1 MLQVSDLSVSY
12 GAMPALRQ
20 VSIHLEAGELI
31 SIIGSNGAGK
41 TTLLKTISGL
51 LEPISGSIRFEGER
65 INGRPTYEICKKGI
79 IQVPEGRKIF
89 PRMKVIDNL
98 QMGAY
103 LPRAK
108 ELFRQTLQEVFALF
122 PLLEQRKKQMA
133 ATLSGGE
140 QQMLAISRALMAR
153 PKLIMFDEP
162 SLGLSPKA
170 SQGIFQTI
178 GKLNQEGLT
187 VLLISQDVL
196 QSLSLALR
204 AYVLENSRIVMEG
217 KGSDLLQNPK
227 VKEAYLGFL

>member
-1 MLQVSDLSVSY
+1 MLRVSDLSVSY
-12 GAMPALRQ
+12 GGMPALRQ
-20 VSIHLEAGELI
+20 VSFHLEAGELI

-41 TTLLKTISGL
+41 TTLLKAISGL
-51 LEPISGSIRFEGER
+51 LEPISGSIWFEGER
-65 INGRPTYEICKKGI
+65 INGQPTYEICKKGI

-108 ELFRQTLQEVFALF
+108 ELFRQSLQEVFALF

-170 SQGIFQTI
+170 SQGIFRTI
-178 GKLNQEGLT
+178 EKLNQEGLT
-187 VLLISQDVL
+187 ALLISQDVL
-196 QSLSLALR
+196 QTLSLAQR

-227 VKEAYLGFL
+227 VKEAYLGFS

>member
-1 MLQVSDLSVSY
+1 MLQVSDLSVFY
-12 GAMPALRQ
+12 GHLPALRE
-20 VSIHLEAGELI
+20 VSFVVEKGELV

-51 LEPISGSIRFEGER
+51 MKAASGTVRFEGDR
-65 INGRPTYEICKKGI
+65 IDGLPTYEICSRGI

-98 QMGAY
+98 EMGAY
-103 LPRAK
+103 LPGAK
-108 ELFRQTLQEVFALF
+108 RRFHESREQVYALF
-122 PLLEQRKKQMA
+122 PLLASRKKQLA

-140 QQMLAISRALMAR
+140 QQMLALGRALMSR

-170 SQGIFQTI
+170 SQEIFQII

-196 QSLSLALR
+196 QSLGLAQR

-217 KGSDLLQNPK
+217 KAADLLQDPG
-227 VKEAYLGFL
+227 VKEAYLGI

>member
-1 MLQVSDLSVSY
+1 MLRVSDLSVSY

-20 VSIHLEAGELI
+20 VSIHLDAGEWVG
-31 SIIGSNGAGK
+31 IIGSNGAGK

-51 LEPISGSIRFEGER
+51 LAPVSGSIELEGER
-65 INGRPTYEICKKGI
+65 IDGRPTDEICKKGI

-103 LPRAK
+103 LPAAK
-108 ELFRQTLQEVFALF
+108 EIFRKTLEEVFALF
-122 PLLEQRKKQMA
+122 PLLGERKKQMA

-140 QQMLAISRALMAR
+140 QQMLAIGRALMSR
-153 PKLIMFDEP
+153 PRLIMFDEP

-178 GKLNQEGLT
+178 GKLNRQGLT

-196 QSLSLALR
+196 QSLGLAGR

-217 KGSDLLQNPK
+217 KGSDLLQDPK
-227 VKEAYLGFL
+227 VKETYLGI

>member
-1 MLQVSDLSVSY
+1 MLRVSDLSVSY

-20 VSIHLEAGELI
+20 VSIHLAPKELVG
-31 SIIGSNGAGK
+31 IIGSNGAGK

-51 LEPISGSIRFEGER
+51 LAPVSGSIAFGGER
-65 INGRPTYEICKKGI
+65 IDGRPTYEICARGI

-103 LPRAK
+103 LPQAK
-108 ELFRQTLQEVFALF
+108 ERFRKSLEEVFGLF
-122 PLLEQRKKQMA
+122 PLLAERKKQMA

-140 QQMLAISRALMAR
+140 QQMLAIGRALMAR

-178 GKLNQEGLT
+178 GTLNQQGLT

-196 QSLSLALR
+196 QSLGLTQR

-217 KGSDLLQNPK
+217 KGADLLLDPR
-227 VKEAYLGFL
+227 VKEAYLGI

>member
-1 MLQVSDLSVSY
+1 MLQVTDLTVFY
-12 GAMPALRQ
+12 GYLPALRE
-20 VSIHLEAGELI
+20 VSFRVERGEFV
-31 SIIGSNGAGK
+31 SVIGSNGAGK

-51 LEPISGSIRFEGER
+51 IKAASGTVRFEGDR
-65 INGRPTYEICKKGI
+65 IDNLPTYEICSRGI

-98 QMGAY
+98 EMGAY
-103 LPRAK
+103 LPQAK
-108 ELFRQTLQEVFALF
+108 RRFYETREQVYALF
-122 PLLEQRKKQMA
+122 PLLASRRKQLE

-140 QQMLAISRALMAR
+140 QQMLALGRALMSR

-170 SQGIFQTI
+170 SREIFQTTAR
-178 GKLNQEGLT
+178 LNRQGLT

-196 QSLSLALR
+196 QSLGLAQR

-217 KGSDLLQNPK
+217 KAADLLQNPK
-227 VKEAYLGFL
+227 VKEAYLGI

>member
-1 MLQVSDLSVSY
+1 MLQVSDLSVFY
-12 GAMPALRQ
+12 GHLPALRE
-20 VSIHLEAGELI
+20 VSFAVEKGEFV

-51 LEPISGSIRFEGER
+51 MKPTSGMVHFEGNR
-65 INGRPTYEICKKGI
+65 IDGLPTHEICSRGI

-89 PRMKVIDNL
+89 PRMKVVGNL
-98 QMGAY
+98 EMGAD
-103 LPRAK
+103 LPEAK
-108 ELFRQTLQEVFALF
+108 ENFRKTLEEVFALF

-140 QQMLAISRALMAR
+140 QQMLAIGRAFMSR

-170 SQGIFQTI
+170 SQGIFQAI
-178 GKLNQEGLT
+178 GKLNREGLT

-196 QSLSLALR
+196 QSLRLAQR

-227 VKEAYLGFL
+227 VKQAYLGI

>member
-1 MLQVSDLSVSY
+1 MLLVSDLSVFY
-12 GAMPALRQ
+12 GHLPALRE
-20 VSIHLEAGELI
+20 VSFAVERGEFV

-51 LEPISGSIRFEGER
+51 MKAASGTIQFEGDR
-65 INGRPTYEICKKGI
+65 IDNLPTYEICSRGI
-79 IQVPEGRKIF
+79 IQVPEGRKVF

-98 QMGAY
+98 EMGAY
-103 LPRAK
+103 LPEAQKRFH
-108 ELFRQTLQEVFALF
+108 ETRERVYALF
-122 PLLEQRKKQMA
+122 PLLASRRKQLA

-140 QQMLAISRALMAR
+140 QQMLALGRALMSR

-170 SQGIFQTI
+170 SQEIFQTI
-178 GKLNQEGLT
+178 GRLNQEGLT

-196 QSLSLALR
+196 QSLGLAQR

-217 KGSDLLQNPK
+217 KAADLLQDPK
-227 VKEAYLGFL
+227 VKEAYLGI

>member
-1 MLQVSDLSVSY
+1 MLQVSDLSVFY
-12 GAMPALRQ
+12 GHLPALRE
-20 VSIHLEAGELI
+20 VSFVVERGELV

-51 LEPISGSIRFEGER
+51 MKAVSGTVRFEGDR
-65 INGRPTYEICKKGI
+65 IDGLPTYEICSRGI
-79 IQVPEGRKIF
+79 IQVPEGRKVF

-98 QMGAY
+98 EMGAY
-103 LPRAK
+103 LPEAK
-108 ELFRQTLQEVFALF
+108 KRFHETRERVYALF
-122 PLLEQRKKQMA
+122 PLLASRRKQLA

-140 QQMLAISRALMAR
+140 QQMLALGRALMSR

-170 SQGIFQTI
+170 SQEIFQTI

-196 QSLSLALR
+196 QSLGLAQR

-217 KGSDLLQNPK
+217 KAADLLQDPK
-227 VKEAYLGFL
+227 VKEAYLGI

>member
-12 GAMPALRQ
+12 GTMPALRQ
-20 VSIHLEAGELI
+20 VAIRLDAGQLVG
-31 SIIGSNGAGK
+31 IIGSNGAGK

-51 LEPISGSIRFEGER
+51 LSPVSGSIEFEGER
-65 INGRPTYEICKKGI
+65 IDGRPTYAICEKGI

-103 LPRAK
+103 LPAAK
-108 ELFRQTLQEVFALF
+108 RNFRKTLEEVFALF
-122 PLLEQRKKQMA
+122 PLLEQRRKQMA

-140 QQMLAISRALMAR
+140 QQMLAIGRALMSR
-153 PKLIMFDEP
+153 PRLIMFDEP

-170 SQGIFQTI
+170 SQGIFQII
-178 GKLNQEGLT
+178 GKLNRQGLT

-196 QSLSLALR
+196 QSLGLAQR

-217 KGSDLLQNPK
+217 KGSDLLQDPK
-227 VKEAYLGFL
+227 VKEAYLGF

>member
-1 MLQVSDLSVSY
+1 MLLVSDLSVFY
-12 GAMPALRQ
+12 GHLPALRE
-20 VSIHLEAGELI
+20 VSFVVERGELV

-51 LEPISGSIRFEGER
+51 MKAVSGTVRFEGDR
-65 INGRPTYEICKKGI
+65 IDGLPTYEICSRGI
-79 IQVPEGRKIF
+79 IQVPEGRKVF

-98 QMGAY
+98 EMGAY
-103 LPRAK
+103 LPEAK
-108 ELFRQTLQEVFALF
+108 KRFHETRERVYALF
-122 PLLEQRKKQMA
+122 PLLASRRKQLA

-140 QQMLAISRALMAR
+140 QQMLALGRALMSR

-170 SQGIFQTI
+170 SQEIFQTI
-178 GKLNQEGLT
+178 GRLNQEGLT

-196 QSLSLALR
+196 QSLGLAQR

-217 KGSDLLQNPK
+217 KAADLLQDPT
-227 VKEAYLGFL
+227 VKEAYLGI

>member
-1 MLQVSDLSVSY
+1 MLQVSDLTVFY
-12 GAMPALRQ
+12 GHLPALRE
-20 VSIHLEAGELI
+20 VSFVVERGQLV

-51 LEPISGSIRFEGER
+51 MKAVSGTVRFEGDR
-65 INGRPTYEICKKGI
+65 IDGLPTYEICSRGI
-79 IQVPEGRKIF
+79 IQVPEGRKVF

-98 QMGAY
+98 EMGAY
-103 LPRAK
+103 LPEAK
-108 ELFRQTLQEVFALF
+108 KRFHETRERVYALF
-122 PLLEQRKKQMA
+122 PLLASRRKQLA

-140 QQMLAISRALMAR
+140 QQMLALGRALMSR

-170 SQGIFQTI
+170 SQEIFQTI
-178 GKLNQEGLT
+178 GRLNQEGLT

-196 QSLSLALR
+196 QSLGLAQR

-217 KGSDLLQNPK
+217 KAADLLQDPK
-227 VKEAYLGFL
+227 VKEAYLGI

>member
-1 MLQVSDLSVSY
+1 MLEVSDLSVSY
-12 GAMPALRQ
+12 GAIPALRE

-108 ELFRQTLQEVFALF
+108 ELFRQSLQEVFALF

-227 VKEAYLGFL
+227 VKEAYLGFS

>member
-1 MLQVSDLSVSY
+1 MLQVSDLSVFY
-12 GAMPALRQ
+12 GHLPALRE
-20 VSIHLEAGELI
+20 VSFVVEKGELV

-51 LEPISGSIRFEGER
+51 MKAASGTVRFEGDR
-65 INGRPTYEICKKGI
+65 IDGLPTYEICSRGI

-98 QMGAY
+98 EMGAY
-103 LPRAK
+103 LPEAK
-108 ELFRQTLQEVFALF
+108 RRFHESREQVYALF
-122 PLLEQRKKQMA
+122 PLLASRKKQLA

-140 QQMLAISRALMAR
+140 QQMLALGRALMSR

-170 SQGIFQTI
+170 SQEIFQII

-196 QSLSLALR
+196 QSLGLAQR

-217 KGSDLLQNPK
+217 KAAELLQDPR
-227 VKEAYLGFL
+227 VKEAYLGI

>member
-1 MLQVSDLSVSY
+1 MLQVSDLSVFY
-12 GAMPALRQ
+12 GHLPALRE
-20 VSIHLEAGELI
+20 VSFVVEKGELV

-51 LEPISGSIRFEGER
+51 MKAASGTVRFEGDR
-65 INGRPTYEICKKGI
+65 IDALPTYEICSRGI

-98 QMGAY
+98 EMGAY
-103 LPRAK
+103 LPEAK
-108 ELFRQTLQEVFALF
+108 ERFHETREQVYSLF
-122 PLLEQRKKQMA
+122 PFLASRRKQLA

-140 QQMLAISRALMAR
+140 QQMLALGRALMSR

-178 GKLNQEGLT
+178 GTLNRQGLT

-196 QSLSLALR
+196 QSLGLAGR
-204 AYVLENSRIVMEG
+204 AYVLENSRIVMQG
-217 KGSDLLQNPK
+217 KAVDLLQDPK
-227 VKEAYLGFL
+227 VKEAYLGI

>member
-12 GAMPALRQ
+12 GTMPALRR
-20 VSIHLEAGELI
+20 VSIHLEGGELI

-51 LEPISGSIRFEGER
+51 LDPVSGSIWFEGER

-108 ELFRQTLQEVFALF
+108 ELFRQSLQEVFALF

-170 SQGIFQTI
+170 TQEIFQTI

-196 QSLSLALR
+196 QSLSLAQR

-217 KGSDLLQNPK
+217 KGSDLLQDPK
-227 VKEAYLGFL
+227 VKEAYLGFS

>member
-1 MLQVSDLSVSY
+1 MLQVSNLSVFY
-12 GAMPALRQ
+12 GHLPALRD
-20 VSIHLEAGELI
+20 VSFVVEKGELV

-51 LEPISGSIRFEGER
+51 MKAASGTVRFEGDR
-65 INGRPTYEICKKGI
+65 IDGLPTYEICSRGI

-98 QMGAY
+98 EMGAY
-103 LPRAK
+103 LPEAK
-108 ELFRQTLQEVFALF
+108 KRFHETRKQVYALF
-122 PLLEQRKKQMA
+122 PLLASRRKQLA

-140 QQMLAISRALMAR
+140 QQMLALGRALMSR

-178 GKLNQEGLT
+178 GKLNKEGLT

-196 QSLSLALR
+196 QSLALAQR

-217 KGSDLLQNPK
+217 KGSDLLQDPK
-227 VKEAYLGFL
+227 VKQAYLGI